1 MFKGFKY
8 FVGYKDAE
16 KVRPLCIFIPKMSA
30 YRRDFDENKYM
41 SFLIWD
47 DELLEKYNEIFKNVK
62 IVSNRNLIVNLYTIK
77 NI

>member
-30 YRRDFDENKYM
+30 YRRDFDENKYV

>member
-30 YRRDFDENKYM
+30 YRRDFDENEYM
-41 SFLIWD
+41 SFLI
-47 DELLEKYNEIFKNVK
+47 
-62 IVSNRNLIVNLYTIK
+62 
-77 NI
+77 

>member
-30 YRRDFDENKYM
+30 YRRDFDENEYM

>member
-30 YRRDFDENKYM
+30 YRRDFDENEHM

>member
-16 KVRPLCIFIPKMSA
+16 RVRPLCIFIPKMSA
-30 YRRDFDENKYM
+30 YRRDFDENEYM